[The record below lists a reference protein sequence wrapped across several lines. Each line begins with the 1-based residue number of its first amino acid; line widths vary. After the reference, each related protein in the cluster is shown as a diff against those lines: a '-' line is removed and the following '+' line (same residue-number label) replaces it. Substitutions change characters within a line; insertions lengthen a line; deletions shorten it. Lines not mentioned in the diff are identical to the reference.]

1 MIKMISKFLKR
12 VLAFGRSS
20 SIQTKPRDIDIQIA
34 EMNLRIGYIE
44 TYIQTQASLIS
55 DLANIQN
62 NIIAHIVSNTTET
75 VSKSQINF
83 LSTNEDDDLI
93 N

>member
-12 VLAFGRSS
+12 ILAFGLDR
-20 SIQTKPRDIDIQIA
+20 SIQTKPVDIDIQIA
-34 EMNLRIGYIE
+34 EMNLRIAYIE
-44 TYIQTQASLIS
+44 KYMQTQAMLIS

-62 NIIAHIVSNTTET
+62 NIIAHIISNTSET

-83 LSTNEDDDLI
+83 LSTDEDDDLI